1 MIRFTYPKSFLSLL
15 LIGFSIVAAPLVF
28 ALFTNVMAFER
39 LAGLSEQAVHS
50 AVRVTQASRSLVAS
64 ITSLE
69 RSARQYAVAGDPTF
83 LEAYRANREAFLSI
97 TRQLDAMALSEDQ
110 RAQVAA
116 IERQEQSIDQVIG
129 TMGPVPELTR
139 RLPREFAVLADRA
152 QVLVRLGDQVI
163 DQGIEQL
170 RTQAVQSRNNVFWL
184 MIVLIPT
191 AVFLIGSFTWLIS
204 RPIMQVSEG
213 IRGLGEGQFAK
224 PIRIEGPGDM
234 VRLGEQLD
242 WLRERLVQLEAQ
254 KTRFLQHISHEL
266 KTPLTALREGS
277 DLLSSGVVGNLN
289 AEQREIAR
297 ILQENS
303 IELRKLIEGL
313 LAYSAVHAQASYLD
327 AKIVQLRDV
336 VRRVVNDRKLPI
348 VAKDLRIEVNLDAV
362 TAYCD
367 EEKLRIILDNL
378 LSNAIKYS
386 PEKGLISFKLYQDR
400 GDAVFEVLD
409 EGPGIPPLEREKIFE
424 AFYRGTDIPVSAI
437 KGSGLGLSIVKEYV
451 LLHKGRIEVLDGP
464 GAHFRIRFPRKKAEE
479 PGEEAAA

>member
-28 ALFTNVMAFER
+28 ALFTNVMAFEK
-39 LAGLSEQAVHS
+39 LAALSEQAVHS
-50 AVRVTQASRSLVAS
+50 AVRVTQASRSLLPV

-69 RSARQYAVAGDPTF
+69 RSARQYAVAGESTF
-83 LEAYRANREAFLSI
+83 LEAYKSNRASFLTL

-110 RAQVAA
+110 RAEVAA
-116 IERQEQSIDQVIG
+116 IERHEQSIDNLIAQL
-129 TMGPVPELTR
+129 GPVPELTR
-139 RLPREFAVLADRA
+139 RLPREFAALAERGQA
-152 QVLVRLGDQVI
+152 LVRLGDQVI

-170 RTQAVQSRNNVFWL
+170 RTQAVQSRNSVFWL
-184 MIVLIPT
+184 MIALIPT
-191 AVFLIGSFTWLIS
+191 AIALIGSFTYLIS
-204 RPIMQVSEG
+204 RPITQVSEG
-213 IRGLGEGQFAK
+213 IRGLGEGQFGK

-234 VRLGEQLD
+234 VRLGAQLD
-242 WLRERLVQLEAQ
+242 WLRERLVTLEAQ

-313 LAYSAVHAQASYLD
+313 LNYSAVHAQASYLD

-348 VAKDLRIEVNLDAV
+348 VAKGIRIELNLDPV

-367 EEKLRIILDNL
+367 EEKMRIILDNL

-409 EGPGIPPLEREKIFE
+409 EGPGIPPHEREKIFE
-424 AFYRGTDIPVSAI
+424 AFYKGADVPLAAI

-451 LLHKGRIEVLDGP
+451 LLHKGTIEVLEGP
-464 GAHFRIRFPRKKAEE
+464 GAHFRIRFPRKKSEGE
-479 PGEEAAA
+479 EEAAA